1 MCLNHTW
8 AVLWFRF
15 LWQQNASFAI
25 SRHYRRFDVFEE
37 AEANKAAGKYGN
49 SSIDY
54 QIEFYKKEGLS
65 PYSKAKLPITSGRCI
80 ILCVCARASCSW
92 RFVFLMFSAQW
103 LTFCRCSWRLCYHK
117 GTYSHHKSVYLP
129 VVQWS
134 WSVYC
139 QRSVKLLHC
148 EG

>member
-1 MCLNHTW
+1 
-8 AVLWFRF
+8 

-65 PYSKAKLPITSGRCI
+65 PYSKAKLPITSGMCI
-80 ILCVCARASCSW
+80 IPCVCMRA
-92 RFVFLMFSAQW
+92 
-103 LTFCRCSWRLCYHK
+103 
-117 GTYSHHKSVYLP
+117 
-129 VVQWS
+129 
-134 WSVYC
+134 
-139 QRSVKLLHC
+139 LHVL
-148 EG
+148 EDLYF